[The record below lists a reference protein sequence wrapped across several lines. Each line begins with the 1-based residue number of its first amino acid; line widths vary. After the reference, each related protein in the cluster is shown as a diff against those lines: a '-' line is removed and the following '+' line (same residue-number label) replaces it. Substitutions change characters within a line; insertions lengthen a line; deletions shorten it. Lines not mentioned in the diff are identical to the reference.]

1 MEYGVQT
8 HNKFAFLDGEDLSD
22 GITFEPSR
30 RATAPKQDQPRTG
43 GRGGPREVNLR
54 NDQRQVKPTDAE
66 NKESEAKPKEAKP
79 KETKPK
85 EAKNGGLDS
94 NVGLDTEYG
103 SRRATA
109 PKRGQPRT
117 GGRGGPRGVN
127 FRNDQRQ
134 VKPTE
139 AENKSEVKPKE
150 NENTGWDSNVGW
162 DNEDI
167 AVEPPKTEEKVEN
180 AVVVEEAKETNTETE
195 VDQTLREKTYEEWKS
210 EQKNAEQI
218 HFNIRKPGEG
228 DDQKLYQKLI
238 PMKNQNAKGPK
249 LEEEI
254 DESAQH
260 KEKREKALLIDV
272 SFVDKRSGFGGGN
285 SGFAGQRGGGPRGER
300 SRGGGNRGGARG
312 GGGGGPRG
320 NYGGGGGISAGGAPK
335 RQQGGSFTLENEQF
349 PALGAAH

>member
-1 MEYGVQT
+1 MLAGIHSFFVILYHFNGIRKESEAKPKETKNGGWDSNVGLDTEYG
-8 HNKFAFLDGEDLSD
+8 
-22 GITFEPSR
+22 SR
-30 RATAPKQDQPRTG
+30 RSTAPKRGQPRTGGG
-43 GRGGPREVNLR
+43 GRGGPRGVSFR

-66 NKESEAKPKEAKP
+66 NKE
-79 KETKPK
+79 
-85 EAKNGGLDS
+85 
-94 NVGLDTEYG
+94 
-103 SRRATA
+103 
-109 PKRGQPRT
+109 
-117 GGRGGPRGVN
+117 
-127 FRNDQRQ
+127 
-134 VKPTE
+134 
-139 AENKSEVKPKE
+139 SEVKPKE

-167 AVEPPKTEEKVEN
+167 AVETPKTEEK
-180 AVVVEEAKETNTETE
+180 TETE

-285 SGFAGQRGGGPRGER
+285 SGFAGNRGGGPRGER
-300 SRGGGNRGGARG
+300 SRGGGGGGNRGGPRG

-320 NYGGGGGISAGGAPK
+320 NYVGGGGVSAGSAPK